1 MPRGRRLALRW
12 RLTAA
17 LTFVSGLTL
26 LVATLVLLLPLDRR
40 LRTDALDTLTQT
52 ALAARREFGEIPA
65 RRVHPDSPVLQRTA
79 ASLRRRTQ
87 AEVIVADATGH
98 VLVATDVDDLDKQ
111 FPIATRAVR
120 ERKAVRQVI
129 LFD

>member
-1 MPRGRRLALRW
+1 M
-12 RLTAA
+12 
-17 LTFVSGLTL
+17 
-26 LVATLVLLLPLDRR
+26 LLLPLDRR
-40 LRTDALDTLTQT
+40 LRTDALGTLTQT

-98 VLVATDVDDLDKQ
+98 VLVATDVDDLE
-111 FPIATRAVR
+111 RADSR
-120 ERKAVRQVI
+120 SRRARCGSARRCAR
-129 LFD
+129 